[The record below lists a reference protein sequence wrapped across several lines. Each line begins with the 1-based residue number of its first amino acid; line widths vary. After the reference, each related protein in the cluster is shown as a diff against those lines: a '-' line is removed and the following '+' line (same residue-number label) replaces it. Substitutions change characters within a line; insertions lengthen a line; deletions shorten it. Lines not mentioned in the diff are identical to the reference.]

1 MNLIYKAPYPPALV
15 SQVNALIESRAWTTT
30 TPVTASHAG
39 KASSSQKG
47 EVLHTNERHPFLT
60 QEQGFLPVSQ
70 LKAGMHI
77 LRADGSVGVV
87 SNITVVPGSQVMY
100 NLTVAHDHTYVVG
113 TGQWIVHNTNCGNFA
128 QAAVDWLKSPAGA
141 NKLNHIFYNNEHD
154 HLWDLTGL
162 DQEGNLGLIRQVIE
176 YNYDDILAAAKSGL
190 RFSKDFGS
198 FRVTIKGFLN
208 ATGVFQVNTAY
219 VNLLP

>member
-1 MNLIYKAPYPPALV
+1 MEWEPIEKVWLNRDNDLV
-15 SQVNALIESRAWTTT
+15 DLTL

-113 TGQWIVHNTNCGNFA
+113 IERWIVHNCSLNDVQSLIHNDPGLVKAA
-128 QAAVDWLKSPAGA
+128 QQAGKSPAIQRDID
-141 NKLNHIFYNNEHD
+141 NLIRRY
-154 HLWDLTGL
+154 L
-162 DQEGNLGLIRQVIE
+162 EGNENPGIGNGNLFGDINYLRSRNGARVFFRIVGDAMQILGKSNKANEQVVI
-176 YNYDDILAAAKSGL
+176 DILTRLYG
-190 RFSKDFGS
+190 
-198 FRVTIKGFLN
+198 
-208 ATGVFQVNTAY
+208 
-219 VNLLP
+219 P